1 MAHETHTIR
10 RRRSFAAVDMYVE
23 QCVSI
28 VRRLNNAER
37 RKNNLFTALKRNERD
52 KKKLVDTVLKQL
64 RQLVNAQQLE
74 QYS

>member
-1 MAHETHTIR
+1 
-10 RRRSFAAVDMYVE
+10 MYVE